1 MTRPADG
8 DNPFEIRDRPLP
20 VHTWGEDDGPDR
32 LGVITRDVGDL
43 LRRLGEATCR
53 AEELRTDSHNHLRKH
68 LLAMLD
74 VKDDF
79 ERIFTNIEGKRDQVT
94 RQMKKWI
101 ANFRTVSRKFK
112 QVLEDEGVVPIENL
126 DAGFDPRWHKVAET
140 VCDLSKREGTIV
152 EVVRPGYMWRG
163 EVLRKTE
170 VVVVRNEQDDE

>member
-8 DNPFEIRDRPLP
+8 DNLFEITEGPLP
-20 VHTWGEDDGPDR
+20 VHTWAEDDGADR
-32 LGVITRDVGDL
+32 LDVLSQDIGDL

-68 LLAMLD
+68 LLALLD

-79 ERIFTNIEGKRDQVT
+79 ERIFANIEGKRDQVT

-101 ANFRTVSRKFK
+101 ANFRTLLRKLK

-126 DAGFDPRWHKVAET
+126 DTGFDPRWHKVAET
-140 VCDLSKREGTIV
+140 VCDLSKREGTIL
-152 EVVRPGYMWRG
+152 EVVRPGYMWHS
-163 EVLRKTE
+163 EVLRKAE
-170 VVVVRNEQDDE
+170 VTVVRNEQDDE